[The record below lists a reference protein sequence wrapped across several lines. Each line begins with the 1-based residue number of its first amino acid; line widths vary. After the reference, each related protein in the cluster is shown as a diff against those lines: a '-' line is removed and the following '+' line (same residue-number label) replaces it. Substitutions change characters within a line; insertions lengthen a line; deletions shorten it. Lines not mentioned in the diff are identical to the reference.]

1 MISRPVCKL
10 REHCWAF
17 VKPVEPAQSI
27 ALVRSKTAA
36 SPTDNKSRSVR
47 SKFMIQLGRAAA
59 SMQPHVVAPCALWLR
74 TSAAPLMETIASQG
88 KLAVVTDAC
97 PRETPAA
104 LVAKLSA
111 IRSYQNAAAAAAAA
125 AAVV

>member
-1 MISRPVCKL
+1 
-10 REHCWAF
+10 
-17 VKPVEPAQSI
+17 
-27 ALVRSKTAA
+27 
-36 SPTDNKSRSVR
+36 
-47 SKFMIQLGRAAA
+47 MIQLGKAAA

-74 TSAAPLMETIASQG
+74 KSAAPLMETFASQG

-111 IRSYQNAAAAAAAA
+111 IRSHRNVA
-125 AAVV
+125 AAVAAVVWPSRRTVALMAPTALLLRIIASSLMAR